1 MRRTDAA
8 LLGQRIVL
16 EQPGSDEYVKA
27 LLDHFVKQVDNQIYT
42 ELVSEIMERYVDVS
56 RQLEIKSRELEKSDS
71 SRREAQEIALIGNWE
86 LSLGTKKLWWSDTM
100 YRILETDQSVE
111 PDLMVYFQKVYPD
124 DKKLVNQIYHDM
136 QNGMMPA
143 EYRYRLLMEGGR
155 IKWVQIRFVGSKTKG
170 KKDLLLTK
178 PVNPSL
184 SRASTMKS
192 GSSFFVD
199 LLG

>member
-86 LSLGTKKLWWSDTM
+86 LSLAQRS
-100 YRILETDQSVE
+100 Y
-111 PDLMVYFQKVYPD
+111 
-124 DKKLVNQIYHDM
+124 
-136 QNGMMPA
+136 
-143 EYRYRLLMEGGR
+143 GGR
-155 IKWVQIRFVGSKTKG
+155 TPCTEYWR
-170 KKDLLLTK
+170 LTS
-178 PVNPSL
+178 P
-184 SRASTMKS
+184 
-192 GSSFFVD
+192 
-199 LLG
+199 